1 MDDQINQINTQIAF
15 TSALLFAISLNI
27 YTSIAYKDLLI
38 NQNQSQFTIK
48 KIYKISVLSAN
59 ITLVVTIYFLI
70 ITYIDYESEPSIS
83 SKNFLLASIFS
94 LSAQSLRTYTL
105 LKYPNEIFGVE
116 DII

>member
-70 ITYIDYESEPSIS
+70 ITS
-83 SKNFLLASIFS
+83 FC
-94 LSAQSLRTYTL
+94 
-105 LKYPNEIFGVE
+105 
-116 DII
+116 